1 MEQKED
7 GEDGSWLSSKAIYLP
22 RYKVSPNNY
31 CQRASLNGIKPRPA
45 SIAFIYS
52 RMPWE
57 NFVACCARNVMGFF
71 GEISVARNSQRS
83 IMKKTA
89 KGFLLRA
96 FLKTSPQQQLV
107 MLEHDDESVSDLF
120 GAA

>member
-1 MEQKED
+1 
-7 GEDGSWLSSKAIYLP
+7 
-22 RYKVSPNNY
+22 
-31 CQRASLNGIKPRPA
+31 
-45 SIAFIYS
+45 
-52 RMPWE
+52 
-57 NFVACCARNVMGFF
+57 MGFF

-107 MLEHDDESVSDLF
+107 MLEHDDESVNDLF